1 MIKKLIRARRRK
13 AILLSAIVF
22 SMVVVGLGV
31 TPNFTCGCGEIEN
44 GTKLTFLINQVS
56 KAVLGEPVFKP
67 STNR

>member
-1 MIKKLIRARRRK
+1 
-13 AILLSAIVF
+13 
-22 SMVVVGLGV
+22 MVVVGLGV